1 MVLSFIK
8 NTFFLLLILSFPF
21 CFSCGSQNKNKNDEM
36 NEGIVIHD
44 RIEISQYKDDPVIPG
59 VNQFELYFNKLK
71 GKNVGLVVNQT
82 SMVIDSL
89 NSFFENPM
97 IFEKGENKEQYHLV
111 DFLTA
116 FKIEINK
123 IYTPEHGFRGDA
135 DAGEIIKDG
144 IDVKTNIPI
153 ISLYGKN
160 KKPTIEHL
168 KGIDI
173 MVFDI
178 QDVGARFYTYIS
190 TLHYVMESCAEQGI
204 PLLILDRP
212 NPNGHYID
220 GPIMEKEHM
229 GFVGMH
235 PIPVVHGM
243 TIGEF
248 AQMINGEEWLN
259 DGIQCDITVIPVKN
273 YTHQTRYSV
282 PIKPSPNL
290 PNERAIN
297 LYPSLCFFEGTP
309 LSAGRGTEMQFQ
321 VFGSP
326 LLPEDSYPFMFTPQ
340 PNLGSK
346 SPKFDGELCYGI
358 DLRNSEWLGE
368 LNLNWLIDAYNAAE
382 DKESFFTPFFT
393 KLAGTMA
400 LQHKIEH
407 GLTADEIK
415 GSWKRKLEEYDNM
428 RDQYLLYS
436 R

>member
-1 MVLSFIK
+1 M
-8 NTFFLLLILSFPF
+8 
-21 CFSCGSQNKNKNDEM
+21 
-36 NEGIVIHD
+36 IHD
-44 RIEISQYKDDPVIPG
+44 RIEINQDKEDPAIPG
-59 VNQFELYFNKLK
+59 ANRLELYFNKLK

-89 NSFFENPM
+89 NTFFENPM
-97 IFEKGENKEQYHLV
+97 IFEEGENKEQYHLA

-116 FKIEINK
+116 FQIEIKN
-123 IYTPEHGFRGDA
+123 IFTPEHGFRGDA
-135 DAGEIIKDG
+135 DAGEMIKDG
-144 IDVKTNIPI
+144 NDIKTNIPI

-160 KKPTIEHL
+160 KKPTKEHL
-168 KGIDI
+168 KEIDI

-178 QDVGARFYTYIS
+178 QDVGVRFYTYIS
-190 TLHYVMESCAEQGI
+190 TLHYVMEACAEQDI

-248 AQMINGEEWLN
+248 AQMINGEGWLN
-259 DGIQCDITVIPVKN
+259 GGIQCEITVIPVKN
-273 YTHQTRYSV
+273 YTHQTQYSI

-290 PNERAIN
+290 PNDTAIN

-321 VFGSP
+321 IFGAP
-326 LLPEDSYPFMFTPQ
+326 FLPQDRYPFTFTPK
-340 PNLGSK
+340 PNEGAK
-346 SPKFDGELCYGI
+346 NPKLEGELCYGL
-358 DLRNSEWLGE
+358 DLRDSEWLSE
-368 LNLNWLIDAYNAAE
+368 LNLNWLIEAYNATE
-382 DKESFFTPFFT
+382 NKEPFFTPFFT

-407 GLTADEIK
+407 GLTADDIK
-415 GSWKRKLEEYDNM
+415 RSWKKGLKEYDEM
-428 RDQYLLYS
+428 RQKYLLYK
-436 R
+436 